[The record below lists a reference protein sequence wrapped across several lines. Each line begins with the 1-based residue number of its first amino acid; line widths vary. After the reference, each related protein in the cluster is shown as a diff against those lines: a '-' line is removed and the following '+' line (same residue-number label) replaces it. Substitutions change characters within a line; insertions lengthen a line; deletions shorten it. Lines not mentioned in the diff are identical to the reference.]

1 MLEMVFS
8 NFADLL
14 FYGFAGILLLAGFGV
29 IMSKNPAHSILCMIL
44 AFFNAAALFILMGA
58 EFLGLLLVMVYVG
71 AIAVMFLFVLMTID
85 IDFAELKTGF
95 AKYAP
100 LGLFIGAVLAL
111 EMIFAIKGG
120 LFSGMRSLQDTAAMS
135 GAEVSNIEQIGAIMF
150 TQYMLPFLSVSVVL
164 LIAMIGAICLT
175 HRKRKDVKR
184 QDINKQLARTPADA
198 LKVVSVKSGQ
208 GL

>member
-8 NFADLL
+8 NFADML
-14 FYGFAGILLLAGFGV
+14 FYGFAGILLLAGVGV
-29 IMSKNPAHSILCMIL
+29 ILSKNPAYSILFMIL
-44 AFFNAAALFILMGA
+44 AFFNASALFILMGA

-85 IDFAELKTGF
+85 IDFVELKVGF

-100 LGLFIGAVLAL
+100 LGLFVGAILAL

-120 LFSGMRSLQDTAAMS
+120 LFSSMKSLQETAELS
-135 GAEVSNIEQIGAIMF
+135 GAEMSNIEQIGNVMF
-150 TQYMLPFLSVSVVL
+150 TQYMLPFLSVSIVL
-164 LIAMIGAICLT
+164 LIAMVGAICLT
-175 HRKRKDVKR
+175 HRKRNDVKR
-184 QDINKQLARTPADA
+184 QDINKQLARTRDEAI
-198 LKVVSVKSGQ
+198 KVVSVKPGQ